1 MYIRTQ
7 NRKTDAQVI
16 PSGGQ
21 VPQMNINSDLT
32 ELNIQMGPSL
42 PLLRLSHI
50 LLWSHYPILCGLSE
64 FPIKLDQKFKC
75 YDFKTGSK
83 IKRTIT
89 KMSQQL
95 LFQKWIKMRFKKSKL
110 VRKWIKMHQK
120 CIKIVSKAIK
130 MDQKSFECIKNVKK
144 RIKMHQLWKLIWS
157 KM

>member
-1 MYIRTQ
+1 MYIRIQ
-7 NRKTDAQVI
+7 NRKTDVQVI

-42 PLLRLSHI
+42 PLFRLSHI

-120 CIKIVSKAIK
+120 CIKS
-130 MDQKSFECIKNVKK
+130 DQNGPKKIWMYQKCKK
-144 RIKMHQLWKLIWS
+144 RIKMDQLWKLIWS